1 MLCTLGIAVTDW
13 EKIRSQG
20 IIKKTVALDPIWDHY
35 IRQTWA
41 ILIENGYDAT
51 YSTALNYMLL
61 TGFFLV
67 VNQGIDEKTK
77 DMIVSFLEDK
87 KTLEKLNQE
96 DLWIRYREQIKEALG
111 YIV

>member
-1 MLCTLGIAVTDW
+1 MTDW
-13 EKIRSQG
+13 EKVLSQG
-20 IIKKTVALDPIWDHY
+20 IIKRTVALHPLWDHY

-41 ILIENGYDAT
+41 LLIQRCYDAT

-67 VNQGIDEKTK
+67 VNQGIDENTNQ
-77 DMIVSFLEDK
+77 MMASFLEDR

-96 DLWIRYREQIKEALG
+96 DLWIRYHEKIKEALG
-111 YIV
+111 YIA